1 MTRRQ
6 ISSGSKYE
14 ELAGYSRAIVDGEFV
29 FVSGTVGYD
38 FAAGTIADAAAE
50 QARQSLRTIA
60 KALAEADATLDDVV
74 RIRVF
79 VTDRAYIVP
88 VSRVLA
94 ETFKT
99 SRPANTTVVVQL
111 AEPEMKVELEVTALK
126 RR

>member
-1 MTRRQ
+1 MARRQ

-38 FAAGTIADAAAE
+38 FAAGTIADDVAE

-60 KALAEADATLDDVV
+60 KALADADTTLDDVV

-79 VTDRAYIVP
+79 VTDRAYIMP
-88 VSRVLA
+88 VSGVLA
-94 ETFKT
+94 ETFRK